1 VTVTRPTSHLP
12 PWTLDAL
19 AEGELSY
26 SERSLA
32 QAHLDGCHQCTA
44 ELEAMRS
51 VTAALDALPHYE
63 PSAGFAEAVMAR
75 VVIRPAEAPAEA
87 AKRARWLPKTRRGWM
102 FLGTGLLA
110 PLAPL
115 VPFMAWILGHPGVT
129 PGAMFGLGQKWAMD
143 AVWAACVTAA
153 EGVLRSGI
161 AQWVVTQGEQVPG
174 GYGTLLAGLA
184 AVAIAMPLSGWATIK
199 LLRTP
204 MGEMSHAH

>member
-32 QAHLDGCHQCTA
+32 QAHLNGCEQCSA
-44 ELEAMRS
+44 DLEAMRM
-51 VTAALDALPHYE
+51 VTSALNTLPHFQ
-63 PSAGFAEAVMAR
+63 PSANFADAVMAR
-75 VVIRPAEAPAEA
+75 VAIRPVEAPAEA
-87 AKRARWLPKTRRGWM
+87 AKVRRWLPRSRKGWM

-115 VPFMAWILGHPGVT
+115 VPFLAWILGHPGVT
-129 PGAMFGLGQKWAMD
+129 AGSVFGVAERWTVE
-143 AVWAACVTAA
+143 AVWGGLVAAA
-153 EGVLRSGI
+153 EYLLRSGT
-161 AQWVVTQGEQVPG
+161 AQWVVTQGEHLPG
-174 GYGTLLAGLA
+174 GYATLLAGVA
-184 AVAIAMPLSGWATIK
+184 AVAVAIPLSSWAMIK